1 MPVPVIRK
9 VNASDRGLIVWP
21 LLAVERRPTIVSF
34 VTSQASRGTVIVT
47 VPRACV
53 GSGST

>member
-21 LLAVERRPTIVSF
+21 LLAVARSPTIVSF

-47 VPRACV
+47 VPPPA
-53 GSGST
+53 